1 MDNTNKHTNTTEW
14 VHECLANLAP
24 APGWQPNPDLGLA
37 YLRSYERYAKHRR
50 RVQRGAAL
58 AIVITF
64 VLASTVP
71 ATRGIARQLLDLF
84 YMRRPEAV
92 RATTPRSEPQLFIM
106 EYTSPPFTGRFV
118 SSVAEAQKEAGFAPL
133 LPPILVEQ
141 VASGLAVLKV
151 SGLIDAHIKINVHDL
166 TSALESRGIGVTVPR
181 DWDGVEIGYHLGPG
195 ISVAFLGG
203 TLGQYRRP
211 ALITP
216 PGFPLI
222 DFTEI
227 ALEAAGLTPSEAH
240 NARNMLADSGGAFS
254 LVPSDAKSNFHDVSL
269 KTGRGL
275 LFENDTDNDERQK
288 CSFCPGPHE
297 LVLTW
302 AASDRIFQL
311 RSQTMTVNQVVAL
324 ANSIN

>member
-14 VHECLANLAP
+14 VGARLAELAP
-24 APGWQPNPDLGLA
+24 TPDWQPNPDLGLA
-37 YLRSYERYAKHRR
+37 HLRSYERQAKHRR

-58 AIVITF
+58 AILIAF
-64 VLASTVP
+64 VLTLTVP
-71 ATRGIARQLLDLF
+71 ASRGIARQLLDRF
-84 YMRRPEAV
+84 YMTRPEAV
-92 RATTPRSEPQLFIM
+92 RSTTPRSEPQLFIM
-106 EYTSPPFTGRFV
+106 EYTSPPFIGRFV
-118 SSVAEAQKEAGFAPL
+118 SNVAEARKEAGFSPL

-141 VASGLAVLKV
+141 IASGLAVLKV
-151 SGLIDAHIKINVHDL
+151 SGPIDAHITISVRDL
-166 TSALESRGIGVTVPR
+166 MAALQSRGIGAKVPR

-195 ISVAFLGG
+195 ILVAFLGG
-203 TLGQYRRP
+203 TLGQSQRP

-227 ALEAAGLTPSEAH
+227 ALEGAGLTASEAH

-311 RSQTMTVNQVVAL
+311 RSQTMTVDQVVAL